1 MNASNKYGLPVPH
14 NALER
19 IDRTSSP
26 AHIGKLRN
34 AIDFILPKSTPV
46 LAAAEGLVT
55 LVKDDSHMGGA
66 DPSYWVYSN
75 FIAIRHLNSE
85 FTRYDHLAY
94 LNIY

>member
-14 NALER
+14 NVLER

-34 AIDFILPKSTPV
+34 AIDFIVPKNTPV

-55 LVKDDSHMGGA
+55 LVKDDS
-66 DPSYWVYSN
+66 DV
-75 FIAIRHLNSE
+75 
-85 FTRYDHLAY
+85 
-94 LNIY
+94 